1 MERCRPGARGPL
13 HGFLFICTRAPL
25 SLVPGHPRRW
35 WPLLH
40 TNRQKNR
47 LVELSGEVLRGVPWT
62 GPSCCSAGVRG
73 DISVLLSE
81 ELDGVSRL
89 ASTEKSV
96 MLQQREGTPHAAE
109 GPRPLRTPAPA
120 PRISCWRWVTARCWL
135 VGEGGFSPQT
145 EESYFGYDR
154 FTRQKTSVCSSS
166 KLPFLPHAANR
177 NREREVFAILEQGKP
192 WAFKAQLKNSPA
204 IEGGVFTWK
213 VAAQMNLSS
222 LPRLTAGRVVNSAVS
237 NAGGITQR
245 LSLPSA
251 LADDFP
257 TCCPLRSTHSHLPL
271 GPGSPGRP

>member
-1 MERCRPGARGPL
+1 MLGWSGESEIGTERCRPGARGPL

-96 MLQQREGTPHAAE
+96 MLQQQEGTPHAAE

-120 PRISCWRWVTARCWL
+120 PRISCWLWVTARCWL
-135 VGEGGFSPQT
+135 VGEGGSRLKPR
-145 EESYFGYDR
+145 S
-154 FTRQKTSVCSSS
+154 C
-166 KLPFLPHAANR
+166 
-177 NREREVFAILEQGKP
+177 ILAMTDSQGRKP
-192 WAFKAQLKNSPA
+192 AFVL
-204 IEGGVFTWK
+204 
-213 VAAQMNLSS
+213 
-222 LPRLTAGRVVNSAVS
+222 LPRFLFFH
-237 NAGGITQR
+237 TQR
-245 LSLPSA
+245 IETVKGRCLLS
-251 LADDFP
+251 
-257 TCCPLRSTHSHLPL
+257 
-271 GPGSPGRP
+271 